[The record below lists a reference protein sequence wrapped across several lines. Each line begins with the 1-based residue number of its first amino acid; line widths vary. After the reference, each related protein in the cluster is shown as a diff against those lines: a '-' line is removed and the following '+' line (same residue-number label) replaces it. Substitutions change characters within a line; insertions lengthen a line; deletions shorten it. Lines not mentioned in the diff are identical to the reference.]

1 MAKFYVHYI
10 DNNCDQS
17 GFMPVYARDKERAEY
32 ENQSTSR
39 FEITDV
45 LDEQEHQTFLAEM
58 EG

>member
-1 MAKFYVHYI
+1 MATFYVHFI
-10 DNNCDQS
+10 DNNSDQS

-45 LDEQEHQTFLAEM
+45 LDEQEHLALLAEM